1 MDRDSN
7 MLNRNS
13 VSPMRSLALLCTP
26 ACRKGTDQ
34 EIVLLPQDQQM
45 EIHEQLLQHMGD
57 GPNAAAGSD
66 FGIPADDVYNPDDPA
81 FL

>member
-1 MDRDSN
+1 LLLFAR
-7 MLNRNS
+7 LHHGE
-13 VSPMRSLALLCTP
+13 ALT
-26 ACRKGTDQ
+26 RIG
-34 EIVLLPQDQQM
+34 VVPQDQQM

-57 GPNAAAGSD
+57 GPHADAGSE